1 MDLIEQHGAVSREV
15 VEAMA
20 RGAMQLLGSDVSM
33 ATSGIAGPDGGTEE
47 KPVGLVWIAVAS
59 GDRVHSREFRFGGH
73 RELVI
78 EQSSIMAIG
87 LLHKLLHNK
96 LGG

>member
-1 MDLIEQHGAVSREV
+1 
-15 VEAMA
+15 
-20 RGAMQLLGSDVSM
+20 M
-33 ATSGIAGPDGGTEE
+33 ATSGIAGPDGGTDE

-59 GDRVHSREFRFGGH
+59 AKRVYSKEYRFGGH

-87 LLHKLLHNK
+87 LLYKLLQDRLPAPDRNTR
-96 LGG
+96 